1 MTSGPPKVYAPL
13 SKIESPRR
21 TMCGIGLSSLGL
33 RGEGEAFAGDEDGG
47 GGRDTELFGVIA
59 LIHGDADSA
68 AGVHVEQRLADR
80 DFHEG
85 LDVGQGDGFFVEEQ
99 RDFVAEAVSELLEFV
114 AGNIGDERAKRI
126 VQADDVALNALIAD
140 GGGFGIQANKLGDL
154 RPHKKEIPTGGEM
167 GGHGREDIAPVESGR
182 DGRLNHPVGVGNFA
196 GGFKAVAV
204 KDGRDE
210 AVIGRMK
217 YWPFLVLT
225 AMALREVPTPGS
237 TTTKKIVPA
246 G

>member
-68 AGVHVEQRLADR
+68 AGVHVEQRRADR

-140 GGGFGIQANKLGDL
+140 GDRKSTRLNSSHEWISYAVFCLKKKKKYKQRKVQNTYNDP
-154 RPHKKEIPTGGEM
+154 RPDTLYHGGEAAQA
-167 GGHGREDIAPVESGR
+167 GRI
-182 DGRLNHPVGVGNFA
+182 LVGDHMCEN
-196 GGFKAVAV
+196 
-204 KDGRDE
+204 DQ
-210 AVIGRMK
+210 
-217 YWPFLVLT
+217 L
-225 AMALREVPTPGS
+225 
-237 TTTKKIVPA
+237 
-246 G
+246 